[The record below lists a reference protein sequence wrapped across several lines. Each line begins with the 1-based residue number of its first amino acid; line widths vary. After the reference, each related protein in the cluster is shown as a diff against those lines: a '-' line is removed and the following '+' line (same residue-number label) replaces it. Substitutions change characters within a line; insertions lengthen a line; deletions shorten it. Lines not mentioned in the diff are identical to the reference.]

1 MASDISHDVTP
12 SSTVNTELESI
23 NKEETPKANNYAAPT
38 LPMEDEVAQPPQ
50 PPTSDI
56 TIVQRPVSP
65 ASSTMSNSTSI
76 ASSVK
81 KKADIEVV
89 CRDIL
94 MCYLDLAGDIGYL
107 VFLYLYQE
115 ETAVRQHRRFEHNV
129 AVLLTVSIIGLVLS
143 FWLIAAS
150 FERKCR
156 GRMSWCCCTVP
167 RLSMYQTLLHHIPI
181 CILVSLIDLN
191 YMGGYTIAG
200 VVNIGTSMI
209 AMANA
214 LRTTKCGESCGDCGS
229 GDTTVGNELSV
240 VNGMVADDDEYFEK
254 ASTGS
259 GTASTNDD
267 SIETDYKAMV

>member
-1 MASDISHDVTP
+1 
-12 SSTVNTELESI
+12 
-23 NKEETPKANNYAAPT
+23 
-38 LPMEDEVAQPPQ
+38 
-50 PPTSDI
+50 
-56 TIVQRPVSP
+56 
-65 ASSTMSNSTSI
+65 
-76 ASSVK
+76 
-81 KKADIEVV
+81 
-89 CRDIL
+89 
-94 MCYLDLAGDIGYL
+94 
-107 VFLYLYQE
+107 
-115 ETAVRQHRRFEHNV
+115 
-129 AVLLTVSIIGLVLS
+129 
-143 FWLIAAS
+143 
-150 FERKCR
+150 
-156 GRMSWCCCTVP
+156 MSWCCCTVP

-229 GDTTVGNELSV
+229 GDATVGNELSV
-240 VNGMVADDDEYFEK
+240 VNVMVADDDEYFEK